1 MCEIGLTC
9 TDKHCKECR
18 SRFSV
23 VIAHKRSARS
33 IADIIFFKSV
43 GRHLTVVLVV
53 AINLI
58 NTYHDQD
65 YAGPV
70 SLKKLGEFH
79 M

>member
-1 MCEIGLTC
+1 M
-9 TDKHCKECR
+9 
-18 SRFSV
+18 

-70 SLKKLGEFH
+70 SLKKLGEYVSHVNGPFEKCEISEL
-79 M
+79 